1 MLQVALLDTST
12 SSVLFLTDSLS
23 GSNSPIT
30 SLAVRLFSD
39 SSDLINNRE
48 DTESK
53 TMEDH
58 VRLEVFVMTK
68 DAHTVVIDGNTGG
81 ILCSQ
86 SIKSEKELTSPSL
99 YIIGKCF

>member
-1 MLQVALLDTST
+1 
-12 SSVLFLTDSLS
+12 
-23 GSNSPIT
+23 
-30 SLAVRLFSD
+30 
-39 SSDLINNRE
+39 
-48 DTESK
+48 
-53 TMEDH
+53 MEDH

-99 YIIGKCF
+99 YIIGKYF